1 MKNNNILLTIISVI
15 KNDEKRFSR
24 TLKSLN
30 QIHRSKTFEHIVIEN
45 IEHKAELDFSI
56 KIKNNPYIRYFN
68 DGQNSNGIYYAM
80 NLGIEKAK
88 GEYILFL
95 NAGDRFL
102 MSKKV
107 ILDIITNLT
116 KNFSKMDIICF
127 NAFS

>member
-1 MKNNNILLTIISVI
+1 MNI
-15 KNDEKRFSR
+15 K
-24 TLKSLN
+24 LK
-30 QIHRSKTFEHIVIEN
+30 
-45 IEHKAELDFSI
+45 LDFSI

-68 DGQNSNGIYYAM
+68 DGQNSNGIYHAM

-107 ILDIITNLT
+107 ILDIIIDLT

-127 NAFS
+127 NAFLNLKTDKILIKPKKGLFL